1 MKVHEYQAK
10 EIMAQYGI
18 PVPRGGVAS
27 TPDEARRAAESLGGR
42 AVVKAQV
49 HAGGRG
55 KAGGIKLV
63 ASPEEAEAAAAALLG
78 STLFTY
84 QTGPEGAPV
93 DRVLIEE
100 IADLQAELYL
110 AVLVDGGAKCV
121 SLIASQAGGVEIEE
135 VAANTPEKI
144 LRAAVDPVIGLQ
156 PFQARKLAYGM
167 DLKPELIRPA
177 SQLMVDLYRLFQE
190 NDCTLAEINPLAVT
204 ADGRII
210 ALDAKLNLDDDASFR
225 HKEFDQIRDV
235 AQEDAME
242 AQASDY
248 NIAYVHLDGDVG
260 CLVNGAGL
268 AMATMDIVKYAGADP
283 ANFLDVGGGADEDK
297 VERAFGIILEDPGV
311 KRVLINVFGGILR
324 CDVLA
329 RGVVASC
336 RKRGAN
342 PTLVVRMLGTNAED
356 GRQILRE
363 SGLNAV
369 FADTL
374 KEAAAKLQAAP

>member
-27 TPDEARRAAESLGGR
+27 TPDEARRVAESLGGR

-63 ASPEEAEAAAAALLG
+63 ASPEEAEAAAADLLG

-93 DRVLIEE
+93 DRVLVEE

-110 AVLVDGGAKCV
+110 AILVDGGAKCV

-135 VAANTPEKI
+135 VAANSPEKI

-190 NDCTLAEINPLAVT
+190 YDCTLAEINPLAVT

-268 AMATMDIVKYAGADP
+268 AMATMDIVKYAGGDP

-363 SGLNAV
+363 SGLNVV

-374 KEAAAKLQAAP
+374 KEAAAMLQVAP

>member
-27 TPDEARRAAESLGGR
+27 TPDEARRVAESLGGR

-93 DRVLIEE
+93 DRVLVEE

-121 SLIASQAGGVEIEE
+121 SLIASSAGGVEIEE
-135 VAANTPEKI
+135 VAANAPEKI

-190 NDCTLAEINPLAVT
+190 YDCTLAEINPLAVT
-204 ADGRII
+204 VDGRII

-268 AMATMDIVKYAGADP
+268 AMATMDIVKYAGGDP

-356 GRQILRE
+356 GRKILRE
-363 SGLNAV
+363 SGLNVV

-374 KEAAAKLQAAP
+374 KEAAAMLQVAP

>member
-27 TPDEARRAAESLGGR
+27 TPDEARRVAESLGGR

-63 ASPEEAEAAAAALLG
+63 ASPEEAEAVAADLLG

-93 DRVLIEE
+93 DRVLVEE

-110 AVLVDGGAKCV
+110 AILVDGGAKCV

-135 VAANTPEKI
+135 VAANAPEKI

-167 DLKPELIRPA
+167 GLKPELIRPA

-190 NDCTLAEINPLAVT
+190 YDCTLAEINPLAVT

-268 AMATMDIVKYAGADP
+268 AMATMDIVKYAGGDP

-363 SGLNAV
+363 SGLNVV

-374 KEAAAKLQAAP
+374 KEAAAMLQAAP

>member
-27 TPDEARRAAESLGGR
+27 TPDEARRVAESLGGR

-63 ASPEEAEAAAAALLG
+63 ASPEEAEAAAADLLG

-93 DRVLIEE
+93 DRVLVEE

-121 SLIASQAGGVEIEE
+121 SLIASPAGGVEIEE
-135 VAANTPEKI
+135 VAANAPEKI

-190 NDCTLAEINPLAVT
+190 YDCTLAEINPLAVT

-268 AMATMDIVKYAGADP
+268 AMATMDIVKYAGGDP

-356 GRQILRE
+356 GRKILRE
-363 SGLNAV
+363 SGLDVV

-374 KEAAAKLQAAP
+374 KEAAAMLQAAP

>member
-27 TPDEARRAAESLGGR
+27 TPDEARRVAESLGGR

-63 ASPEEAEAAAAALLG
+63 ASPEEAEAAAADLLG

-93 DRVLIEE
+93 DRVLVEE

-135 VAANTPEKI
+135 VAANAPEKI

-190 NDCTLAEINPLAVT
+190 YDCTLAEINPLAVT
-204 ADGRII
+204 VDGRII

-268 AMATMDIVKYAGADP
+268 AMATMDIVKYAGGDP

-363 SGLNAV
+363 SGLNVV

-374 KEAAAKLQAAP
+374 KEAAAMLQAAP

>member
-27 TPDEARRAAESLGGR
+27 TPDEARRVAESLGGR

-63 ASPEEAEAAAAALLG
+63 ASPEEAEAAAADLLG

-93 DRVLIEE
+93 DRVLVEE

-121 SLIASQAGGVEIEE
+121 SLIASPAGGVEIEE
-135 VAANTPEKI
+135 VAANAPEKI

-190 NDCTLAEINPLAVT
+190 YDCTLAEINPLAVT

-268 AMATMDIVKYAGADP
+268 AMATMDIVKYAGGDP

-363 SGLNAV
+363 SGLNVV

-374 KEAAAKLQAAP
+374 KEAAAMLQVAP

>member
-27 TPDEARRAAESLGGR
+27 TPDEARRVAESLGGR

-63 ASPEEAEAAAAALLG
+63 ASPEEAEAAAADLLG

-93 DRVLIEE
+93 DRVLVEE

-110 AVLVDGGAKCV
+110 AILVDGGAKCV

-135 VAANTPEKI
+135 VAANAPEKI

-190 NDCTLAEINPLAVT
+190 YDCTLAEINPLAVT

-268 AMATMDIVKYAGADP
+268 AMATMDIVKYAGGDP

-363 SGLNAV
+363 SGLNVV

-374 KEAAAKLQAAP
+374 KEAAAMLQSAP

>member
-27 TPDEARRAAESLGGR
+27 TPDEARRVAESLGGR

-63 ASPEEAEAAAAALLG
+63 ASPEEAEAAAADLLG

-93 DRVLIEE
+93 DRVLVEE

-121 SLIASQAGGVEIEE
+121 SLIASPAGGVEIEE
-135 VAANTPEKI
+135 VAANAPEKI

-167 DLKPELIRPA
+167 GLKPELIRPA

-190 NDCTLAEINPLAVT
+190 YDCTLAEINPLAVT

-268 AMATMDIVKYAGADP
+268 AMATMDIVKYAGGDP

-363 SGLNAV
+363 SGLNVV

-374 KEAAAKLQAAP
+374 KEAAAMLQAAP

>member
-27 TPDEARRAAESLGGR
+27 TPDEARRVAESLGGR

-63 ASPEEAEAAAAALLG
+63 ASPEEAEAAAADLLG

-93 DRVLIEE
+93 DRVLVEE

-135 VAANTPEKI
+135 VAANAPEKI

-190 NDCTLAEINPLAVT
+190 YDCTLAEINPLAVT

-268 AMATMDIVKYAGADP
+268 AMATMDIVKYAGGDP

-363 SGLNAV
+363 SGLNVV

-374 KEAAAKLQAAP
+374 KEAAAMLQAAP

>member
-27 TPDEARRAAESLGGR
+27 TPDEARRVAESLGGR

-93 DRVLIEE
+93 DRVLVEE

-121 SLIASQAGGVEIEE
+121 SLIASPAGGVEIEE
-135 VAANTPEKI
+135 VAANSPEKI

-190 NDCTLAEINPLAVT
+190 YDCTLAEINPLAVT

-268 AMATMDIVKYAGADP
+268 AMATMDIVKYAGGDP

-363 SGLNAV
+363 SGLNVV

-374 KEAAAKLQAAP
+374 KEAAAMLQAAP

>member
-27 TPDEARRAAESLGGR
+27 TPDEARRVAESLGGR

-63 ASPEEAEAAAAALLG
+63 ASPEEAEAAAADLLG

-93 DRVLIEE
+93 DRVLVEE

-110 AVLVDGGAKCV
+110 AILVDGGAKCV

-135 VAANTPEKI
+135 VAANAPEKI

-190 NDCTLAEINPLAVT
+190 YDCTLAEINPLAVT
-204 ADGRII
+204 VDGRII

-268 AMATMDIVKYAGADP
+268 AMATMDIVKYAGGDP

-363 SGLNAV
+363 SGLNVV

-374 KEAAAKLQAAP
+374 KEAAAMLQVAP

>member
-27 TPDEARRAAESLGGR
+27 TPDEARRVAESLGGR

-63 ASPEEAEAAAAALLG
+63 ASPEEAEAAAADLLG

-93 DRVLIEE
+93 DRVLVEE

-121 SLIASQAGGVEIEE
+121 SLIASPAGGVEIEE
-135 VAANTPEKI
+135 VAANAPEKI

-190 NDCTLAEINPLAVT
+190 YDCTLAEINPLAVT
-204 ADGRII
+204 VDGRII

-268 AMATMDIVKYAGADP
+268 AMATMDIVKYAGGDP

-356 GRQILRE
+356 GRKILRE
-363 SGLNAV
+363 SGLNVV

-374 KEAAAKLQAAP
+374 KEAAAMLQVAP

>member
-1 MKVHEYQAK
+1 M
-10 EIMAQYGI
+10 
-18 PVPRGGVAS
+18 
-27 TPDEARRAAESLGGR
+27 
-42 AVVKAQV
+42 
-49 HAGGRG
+49 
-55 KAGGIKLV
+55 LV
-63 ASPEEAEAAAAALLG
+63 
-78 STLFTY
+78 
-84 QTGPEGAPV
+84 
-93 DRVLIEE
+93 EE

-135 VAANTPEKI
+135 VAANAPEKI

-167 DLKPELIRPA
+167 GLKPELIRPA

-190 NDCTLAEINPLAVT
+190 YDCTLAEINPLAVT

-268 AMATMDIVKYAGADP
+268 AMATMDIVKYAGGDP

-363 SGLNAV
+363 SGLNVV

-374 KEAAAKLQAAP
+374 KEAAAMLQAAP

>member
-27 TPDEARRAAESLGGR
+27 TPDEARRVAESLGGH

-55 KAGGIKLV
+55 KAGGIKLA
-63 ASPEEAEAAAAALLG
+63 ASPEEAEAAAADLLG

-93 DRVLIEE
+93 DRVLVEE

-135 VAANTPEKI
+135 VAANAPEKI

-363 SGLNAV
+363 SGLNVV

>member
-27 TPDEARRAAESLGGR
+27 TPDEARRVAESLGGR

-63 ASPEEAEAAAAALLG
+63 ASPEEAEAAAADLLG

-93 DRVLIEE
+93 DRVLVEE

-121 SLIASQAGGVEIEE
+121 SLIASPAGGVEIEE
-135 VAANTPEKI
+135 VAANAPEKI

-190 NDCTLAEINPLAVT
+190 YDCTLAEINPLAVT

-268 AMATMDIVKYAGADP
+268 AMATMDIVKYAGGDP

-356 GRQILRE
+356 GRKILRE
-363 SGLNAV
+363 SGLNVV

-374 KEAAAKLQAAP
+374 KEAAAMLQAAP

>member
-27 TPDEARRAAESLGGR
+27 TPDEARRVAESLGGR

-93 DRVLIEE
+93 DRVLVEE

-121 SLIASQAGGVEIEE
+121 SLIASPAGGVEIEE
-135 VAANTPEKI
+135 VAANSPEKI

-190 NDCTLAEINPLAVT
+190 YDCTLAEINPLAVT

-268 AMATMDIVKYAGADP
+268 AMATMDIVKYAGGDP

-363 SGLNAV
+363 SGLNVV

-374 KEAAAKLQAAP
+374 KEAAAMLQVAP

>member
-27 TPDEARRAAESLGGR
+27 TPDEARRVAESLGGR

-63 ASPEEAEAAAAALLG
+63 ASPEEAEAAAADLLG

-93 DRVLIEE
+93 DRVLVEE

-121 SLIASQAGGVEIEE
+121 SLIASSAGGVEIEE
-135 VAANTPEKI
+135 VAANAPEKI

-190 NDCTLAEINPLAVT
+190 YDCTLAEINPLAVT

-268 AMATMDIVKYAGADP
+268 AMATMDIVKYAGGDP

-363 SGLNAV
+363 SGLNVV

-374 KEAAAKLQAAP
+374 KEAAAMLQVAP

>member
-27 TPDEARRAAESLGGR
+27 TPDEARRVAESLGGR

-63 ASPEEAEAAAAALLG
+63 ASPEEAEAAAADLLG

-93 DRVLIEE
+93 DRVLVEE

-135 VAANTPEKI
+135 VAANAPEKI

-167 DLKPELIRPA
+167 DLKPGLIRPA

-190 NDCTLAEINPLAVT
+190 YDCTLAEINPLAVT

-268 AMATMDIVKYAGADP
+268 AMATMDIVKYAGGDP

-363 SGLNAV
+363 SGLNVV

-374 KEAAAKLQAAP
+374 KEAAAMLQSAP

>member
-27 TPDEARRAAESLGGR
+27 TPDEARRVAESLGGR

-63 ASPEEAEAAAAALLG
+63 ASPEEAEAAAADLLG

-84 QTGPEGAPV
+84 QTGPDGAPV
-93 DRVLIEE
+93 DRVLVEE
-100 IADLQAELYL
+100 IADRQAELYL
-110 AVLVDGGAKCV
+110 AILVDGGAKCV

-135 VAANTPEKI
+135 VAANAPEKI

-190 NDCTLAEINPLAVT
+190 YDCTLAEINPLAVT

-268 AMATMDIVKYAGADP
+268 AMATMDIVKYAGGDP

-363 SGLNAV
+363 SGLNVV

-374 KEAAAKLQAAP
+374 KEAAAMLQVAP

>member
-27 TPDEARRAAESLGGR
+27 TPDEARRVAESLGGR

-63 ASPEEAEAAAAALLG
+63 ASPEEAEAAAADLLG

-93 DRVLIEE
+93 DRVLVEE

-121 SLIASQAGGVEIEE
+121 SLIASPAGGVEIEE
-135 VAANTPEKI
+135 VAANAPEKI

-190 NDCTLAEINPLAVT
+190 YDCTLAEINPLAVT
-204 ADGRII
+204 VDGRII

-268 AMATMDIVKYAGADP
+268 AMATMDIVKYAGGDP

-363 SGLNAV
+363 SGLNVV

-374 KEAAAKLQAAP
+374 KEAAAMLQAAP

>member
-27 TPDEARRAAESLGGR
+27 TPDEARRVAESLGGR

-63 ASPEEAEAAAAALLG
+63 ASPEEAEAAAADLLG

-93 DRVLIEE
+93 DRVLVEE

-121 SLIASQAGGVEIEE
+121 SLIASPAGGVEIEE
-135 VAANTPEKI
+135 VAANAPEKI

-190 NDCTLAEINPLAVT
+190 YDCTLAEINPLAVT

-268 AMATMDIVKYAGADP
+268 AMATMDIVKYAGGDP

-356 GRQILRE
+356 GRKILRE
-363 SGLNAV
+363 SGLNVV

-374 KEAAAKLQAAP
+374 KEAAAMLQVAP

>member
-27 TPDEARRAAESLGGR
+27 TPDEARRVAESLGGR

-63 ASPEEAEAAAAALLG
+63 ASPEEAEAAAADLLG

-93 DRVLIEE
+93 DRVLVEE

-121 SLIASQAGGVEIEE
+121 SLIASPAGGVEIEE
-135 VAANTPEKI
+135 VAANAPEKI

-190 NDCTLAEINPLAVT
+190 YDCTLAEINPLAVT
-204 ADGRII
+204 VDGRII

-268 AMATMDIVKYAGADP
+268 AMATMDIVKYAGGDP

-363 SGLNAV
+363 SGLNVV

-374 KEAAAKLQAAP
+374 KEAAAMLQVAP

>member
-18 PVPRGGVAS
+18 PVPRGSVAS
-27 TPDEARRAAESLGGR
+27 TPDEARRVAESLGGR

-63 ASPEEAEAAAAALLG
+63 ASPEEAEAAAADLLG

-93 DRVLIEE
+93 DRVLVEE

-121 SLIASQAGGVEIEE
+121 SLIASPAGGVEIEE
-135 VAANTPEKI
+135 VAANAPEKI

-167 DLKPELIRPA
+167 DIKPELIRPA

-190 NDCTLAEINPLAVT
+190 YDCTLAEINPLAVT
-204 ADGRII
+204 VDGRII

-268 AMATMDIVKYAGADP
+268 AMATMDIVKYAGGDP

-363 SGLNAV
+363 SGLNVV

-374 KEAAAKLQAAP
+374 KEAAAMLQAAP

>member
-27 TPDEARRAAESLGGR
+27 TPDEARRVAESLGGR

-93 DRVLIEE
+93 DRVLVEE

-121 SLIASQAGGVEIEE
+121 SLIASSAGGVEIEE
-135 VAANTPEKI
+135 VAANAPEKI

-190 NDCTLAEINPLAVT
+190 YDCTLAEINPLAVT

-268 AMATMDIVKYAGADP
+268 AMATMDIVKYAGGDP

-356 GRQILRE
+356 GRKILRE
-363 SGLNAV
+363 SGLNVV

-374 KEAAAKLQAAP
+374 KEAAAKLQSAP

>member
-27 TPDEARRAAESLGGR
+27 TPDEARRVAESLGGR

-93 DRVLIEE
+93 DRVLVEE

-121 SLIASQAGGVEIEE
+121 SLIASPAGGVEIEE
-135 VAANTPEKI
+135 VAANAPEKI

-167 DLKPELIRPA
+167 DIKPELIRPA

-190 NDCTLAEINPLAVT
+190 YDCTLAEINPLAVT
-204 ADGRII
+204 VDGRII

-268 AMATMDIVKYAGADP
+268 AMATMDIVKYAGGDP

-363 SGLNAV
+363 SGLNVV

-374 KEAAAKLQAAP
+374 KEAAAMLQVAP

>member
-27 TPDEARRAAESLGGR
+27 TPDEARRVAESLGGR

-63 ASPEEAEAAAAALLG
+63 ASPEEAEAAAADLLG

-93 DRVLIEE
+93 DRVLVEE

-121 SLIASQAGGVEIEE
+121 SLIASPAGGVEIEE
-135 VAANTPEKI
+135 VAANAPEKI

-190 NDCTLAEINPLAVT
+190 YDCTLAEINPLAVT
-204 ADGRII
+204 VDGRII

-268 AMATMDIVKYAGADP
+268 AMATMDIVKYAGGDP

-297 VERAFGIILEDPGV
+297 VERAFDIILEDPGV

-356 GRQILRE
+356 GRKILRE
-363 SGLNAV
+363 SGLNVV

-374 KEAAAKLQAAP
+374 KEAAAMLQAAP

>member
-27 TPDEARRAAESLGGR
+27 TPDEARRVAESLGGR

-63 ASPEEAEAAAAALLG
+63 ASPEEAEAAAADLLG

-93 DRVLIEE
+93 DRVLVEE

-121 SLIASQAGGVEIEE
+121 SLIASPAGGVEIEE
-135 VAANTPEKI
+135 VAANAPEKI

-167 DLKPELIRPA
+167 GLKPELIRPA

-190 NDCTLAEINPLAVT
+190 YDCTLAEINPLAVT
-204 ADGRII
+204 VDGRII

-268 AMATMDIVKYAGADP
+268 AMATMDIVKYAGGDP

-363 SGLNAV
+363 SGLNVV

-374 KEAAAKLQAAP
+374 KEAAAMLQVAP